1 MTPWSAGC
9 SLTVALAV
17 LIGAETPQAPDISA
31 QAVVT
36 AAATYVSGYQR
47 QLTSILADEHYT
59 QEIVSQAPPDLR
71 MPRAR
76 HMRSEIFF
84 MFAPADHD
92 WMAIRDVVELDGKPL
107 SDRPDLRVA
116 LQTLP
121 ARDVAVKF
129 KAYNSRYNIG
139 RTSRNFNEPTLS
151 LLVLDD
157 RHRARFSFDRKR
169 VERAGDAILVTV
181 AFAEKDTPTL
191 IRDTRR
197 GTVLSR
203 GELVVEAGV
212 GRVRR
217 TVLTARVDD
226 GSLELATVYSPD
238 PRLGMLVPTL
248 FQERYDQGLPPNS
261 RYGDPTIEH
270 ESIFCEA
277 KYTNFRRFATS
288 VRIK

>member
-1 MTPWSAGC
+1 MAAWPAGC

-17 LIGAETPQAPDISA
+17 VVASQTPQAPDTST
-31 QAVVT
+31 QAVVN
-36 AAATYVSGYQR
+36 AAAAYVAEYQR
-47 QLTSILADEHYT
+47 QLTSILADERYT

-76 HMRSEIFF
+76 YMRSEIFF

-92 WMAIRDVVELDGKPL
+92 WMAIRDLMELDGKAL
-107 SDRPDLRVA
+107 SDRPDLRLA

-121 ARDVAVKF
+121 AGDVAVKF

-157 RHRARFSFDRKR
+157 HHRARFSFDRKR
-169 VERAGDAILVTV
+169 VERTGDAVLVTV
-181 AFAEKDTPTL
+181 AFAEKDAPTL

-197 GTVLSR
+197 GPVFSR
-203 GELVVEAGV
+203 GEVVVEAGS

-217 TVLTARVDD
+217 TLLTARVDA
-226 GSLELATVYSPD
+226 GSLELTTVYSPD
-238 PRLGMLVPTL
+238 QRLGMLVPTV
-248 FQERYDQGLPPNS
+248 FQERYDQGVASSS
-261 RYGDPTIEH
+261 RFGDSESEH
-270 ESIFCEA
+270 EHILCEA
-277 KYTNFRRFATS
+277 RYTNFRRFATS